1 MKPALLFLTCLI
13 AITTMAQKRKSV
25 APPDRFAGLDTTFAR
40 VLNDW
45 KVAGFAVAVVEKG
58 KVVYSKGFGYRDYE
72 KKLPVTPNTLFAIG
86 SCTKAFTSSLVGLL
100 QKDGKI
106 EYDEP
111 VRKYLPDLKFYND
124 DLNNH
129 LTVRDMMCHRTGL
142 PRHDFSWYLA
152 NTTRDSLIA
161 RIQYLDPSAP
171 LRQTWQ
177 YNNFMFLAQG
187 VLAEKL
193 FGKTWEENVR
203 DKIFKPLGMKSSI
216 FTMGEMEK
224 SSDASRGYEVEKD
237 SLIKKMDYYN
247 IDGMGPAGSINS
259 SVTDMANWLTMWTN
273 LKERKC
279 YQLRTLHRRCLL
291 KW

>member
-1 MKPALLFLTCLI
+1 MKPTLLLLACFI
-13 AITTMAQKRKSV
+13 AFTTMAQKRKPV
-25 APPDRFAGLDTTFAR
+25 TPPDRFAGLDTAFAR

-58 KVVYSKGFGYRDYE
+58 KVVYSKGFGYRDYD

-106 EYDEP
+106 EYDQP
-111 VRKYLPDLKFYND
+111 VTKYLPDLKFYND

-237 SLIKKMDYYN
+237 SLQY
-247 IDGMGPAGSINS
+247 
-259 SVTDMANWLTMWTN
+259 
-273 LKERKC
+273 
-279 YQLRTLHRRCLL
+279 
-291 KW
+291 